1 MDDTLGRR
9 VGIRRAVEPVS
20 SPVRA
25 PDYAGLNTYASDPV
39 LSAILDAVLDEA
51 TEEHLRAL
59 GAYWGSAEAQEM
71 ARIAAAAPPHLRR
84 TDFDGYRVDQVEIHP
99 AYHAMMNRSVSAGLI
114 SSAWEEGDDRRQHRL
129 RAAALYLTAQC
140 DRGHL
145 TLVSATHAAVAALA
159 YASDVEAE
167 LFPRMA
173 TRRYDRRHLPL
184 GEKEGLTVCLALAER
199 HRSADRADIAMRG
212 EVLGGD
218 RLRVSGE
225 KSFVCAP
232 TADIALVLARTVEGP
247 TAAMIPRY
255 APENADLVM
264 VEQLTS
270 VGGLASQ
277 AIGTM
282 AFDGATGRIL
292 GEPGRGLHVLR
303 DVRTLLQLDGAI
315 MAAGGMRA
323 AVGRAVHQARYR
335 ESFGKTLI
343 KHPLHA
349 RVLAD
354 LAIES
359 AAHTALSMRIA
370 TAFDQAFERDGD
382 HAVARLVTPA
392 ARVYT
397 LMTGAAVTLAA
408 CEAMGGSAF
417 DASHPAARL
426 RADLTAMVQWD
437 GTVNEAAL
445 DAAQLVERDNTIL
458 RDALEELAADL
469 GNANTDLIEDTMEL
483 GERAAADPAL
493 ARAFAEQLAMVA
505 AASAMRRNLPR
516 VVADAYIATRLRERF
531 RAGYGTLDGR
541 FDANAIIEL
550 IVPED

>member
-1 MDDTLGRR
+1 MTRSLLLF
-9 VGIRRAVEPVS
+9 AALLLA
-20 SPVRA
+20 A
-25 PDYAGLNTYASDPV
+25 PAFAQSDLARLTPYAGTYSLDGEARQEAGTFDGSLTVTPILGGHFQQWDWTMTMRGDGFEEVALLRFIAGRDPV
-39 LSAILDAVLDEA
+39 
-51 TEEHLRAL
+51 T
-59 GAYWGSAEAQEM
+59 GAYEVY
-71 ARIAAAAPPHLRR
+71 R
-84 TDFDGYRVDQVEIHP
+84 FDSRDADSPTVASHP
-99 AYHAMMNRSVSAGLI
+99 
-114 SSAWEEGDDRRQHRL
+114 GDPNQ
-129 RAAALYLTAQC
+129 
-140 DRGHL
+140 
-145 TLVSATHAAVAALA
+145 
-159 YASDVEAE
+159 
-167 LFPRMA
+167 
-173 TRRYDRRHLPL
+173 
-184 GEKEGLTVCLALAER
+184 
-199 HRSADRADIAMRG
+199 
-212 EVLGGD
+212 
-218 RLRVSGE
+218 
-225 KSFVCAP
+225 
-232 TADIALVLARTVEGP
+232 
-247 TAAMIPRY
+247 
-255 APENADLVM
+255 
-264 VEQLTS
+264 
-270 VGGLASQ
+270 
-277 AIGTM
+277 GTM